1 MTVNQTLS
9 SATESPSLLLVN
21 KKKSNAVDS
30 RNSFIAFK
38 GIGNNQSEH
47 LQSKIESNHGYEGEN
62 KSGKLVFK
70 VNDGNDADGNL
81 HTILTL
87 GPAEY
92 KTFGTIQTINTVNK
106 TIELENA
113 NNVSSNT
120 DFYIKHI
127 IRIESGNGVG
137 ETKQIIKYDGTNK
150 IITYDSDWT
159 NNPNTSSTYSIM
171 TAEVTINGNLN
182 ANSLI
187 SSTNTTIKDTLIKLG
202 EGLDEDPSKDLG
214 IIFTRG
220 RVDAGVSETNFAN
233 KGFIWDESTD
243 EFSLITCNTED
254 GTTQGNITFTGYEN
268 LKLKDLETT
277 GNAVITGT
285 LDVTGITNINDTTES
300 TDSTSGALIVD
311 GGVGIAKNANIGG
324 TLDVTGDSSV
334 STLDSSS
341 TTSLATGGGAVNI
354 ATSGQLTTIKGT
366 LKADEAV
373 TIAAATTITTDNK
386 IQFRDTNYH
395 ISSSTEN
402 QLDIYS
408 GNQLNISSG
417 NQLDI
422 SSGNQ
427 LNISSGVTLIST
439 SVFTPS
445 DDKWECVGHGL
456 ANGNIIRFK
465 QIGTGPSEF
474 KLNTNYYI
482 KDKEDDYF
490 KLALT
495 QTGDSIVSNTDSA
508 GTWIVKKISES
519 NIGSTWTF
527 DHSNDTWTCLDN
539 SNNAMAHTLSNGD
552 ILMFTSGTGASPHS
566 INQIYYVIDKATNT
580 LKLSL
585 TRGGTVINGTENHS
599 TAWTAIK
606 ILSDLNLDLVSSYTF
621 PSIDGTSGQLLKTDG
636 NGNLSWGSVASPLT
650 RNITGDFS
658 GTATIMESLD
668 ISLYS
673 HFRIWGKIVEH
684 HNFLLQIGTTGFS
697 DSFVTFIQI
706 PVLELTDDTYTFNYT
721 YTNPL
726 PSKKFIKFVN
736 NGSAKTGLNLNLEM
750 KHLWLDNN
758 ESNTITTVNITPAHP
773 TAITAGTTF
782 MENYDISAYRKFRIH
797 GTMDVLQNFYVEFS
811 NDNTT
816 FIRVLEIQVTKE
828 SLEEG
833 NGLFKFNKTCLNA
846 PKYIQFVNFNG
857 VAQKIT
863 GGKLELI

>member
-1 MTVNQTLS
+1 MT
-9 SATESPSLLLVN
+9 
-21 KKKSNAVDS
+21 
-30 RNSFIAFK
+30 
-38 GIGNNQSEH
+38 
-47 LQSKIESNHGYEGEN
+47 
-62 KSGKLVFK
+62 
-70 VNDGNDADGNL
+70 
-81 HTILTL
+81 
-87 GPAEY
+87 
-92 KTFGTIQTINTVNK
+92 
-106 TIELENA
+106 TIEGTL
-113 NNVSSNT
+113 NVDEAVTMDSTLTVAADQTSQLGGDVTVKSSIDT
-120 DFYIKHI
+120 I
-127 IRIESGNGVG
+127 SGSILALGKA
-137 ETKQIIKYDGTNK
+137 TA
-150 IITYDSDWT
+150 
-159 NNPNTSSTYSIM
+159 TSVDIAKPGIM
-171 TAEVTINGNLN
+171 TTI
-182 ANSLI
+182 
-187 SSTNTTIKDTLIKLG
+187 
-202 EGLDEDPSKDLG
+202 E
-214 IIFTRG
+214 
-220 RVDAGVSETNFAN
+220 
-233 KGFIWDESTD
+233 
-243 EFSLITCNTED
+243 
-254 GTTQGNITFTGYEN
+254 
-268 LKLKDLETT
+268 
-277 GNAVITGT
+277 GT
-285 LDVTGITNINDTTES
+285 LNV
-300 TDSTSGALIVD
+300 
-311 GGVGIAKNANIGG
+311 
-324 TLDVTGDSSV
+324 
-334 STLDSSS
+334 
-341 TTSLATGGGAVNI
+341 
-354 ATSGQLTTIKGT
+354 
-366 LKADEAV
+366 DEAV

-417 NQLDI
+417 
-422 SSGNQ
+422 
-427 LNISSGVTLIST
+427 VTLIST
-439 SVFTPS
+439 SVFTHS
-445 DDKWECVGHGL
+445 NDIWTCNGHGL
-456 ANGNIIRFK
+456 ENDNIIRFK

-482 KDKEDDYF
+482 KEKDINTF

-580 LKLSL
+580 LKLSS

-636 NGNLSWGSVASPLT
+636 NGNLSWGGAIPST

-736 NGSAKTGLNLNLEM
+736 NGFAKTGLNLNLEM

-782 MENYDISAYRKFRIH
+782 MENTDISAYRKFRIH

-828 SLEEG
+828 SLVGG

-857 VAQKIT
+857 VAQKIAD
-863 GGKLELI
+863 GKLELI

>member
-9 SATESPSLLLVN
+9 SATESPSLLFVN

-47 LQSKIESNHGYEGEN
+47 LQSKIESTHGYEGEN

-106 TIELENA
+106 TIKLENA

-137 ETKQIIKYDGTNK
+137 ESKQIIKYDGTNK

-220 RVDAGVSETNFAN
+220 RVDAGVSETNFSN

-285 LDVTGITNINDTTES
+285 LDVTGDT
-300 TDSTSGALIVD
+300 
-311 GGVGIAKNANIGG
+311 
-324 TLDVTGDSSV
+324 SV

-366 LKADEAV
+366 LNADEAV

-395 ISSSTEN
+395 ISSSTA
-402 QLDIYS
+402 
-408 GNQLNISSG
+408 

-439 SVFTPS
+439 SVFTHS
-445 DDKWECVGHGL
+445 DDKWDNGHGL
-456 ANGNIIRFK
+456 ENGNIIRFK

-482 KDKEDDYF
+482 KEKDVNTFKF

-495 QTGDSIVSNTDSA
+495 NTGNTIVSNTDSA

-606 ILSDLNLDLVSSYTF
+606 ILSDLKLDLVSSYTF
-621 PSIDGTSGQLLKTDG
+621 PIIDGTSGQLLKTDG
-636 NGNLSWGSVASPLT
+636 NGNLSWGSAAAPLT

-658 GTATIMESLD
+658 AGATIMESLD

-684 HNFLLQIGTTGFS
+684 HNFFLQIGTTGFS

-706 PVLELTDDTYTFNYT
+706 PVLKLNAGSNIYTFNYT

-773 TAITAGTTF
+773 TEIAAGTTF
-782 MENYDISAYRKFRIH
+782 MANTDISAYRKFRIH
-797 GTMDVLQNFYVEFS
+797 GTMYVLQNFYVEFS

-828 SLEEG
+828 SLVGG
-833 NGLFKFNKTCLNA
+833 NGLFKFNKTCLNV

-863 GGKLELI
+863 DGKLELI